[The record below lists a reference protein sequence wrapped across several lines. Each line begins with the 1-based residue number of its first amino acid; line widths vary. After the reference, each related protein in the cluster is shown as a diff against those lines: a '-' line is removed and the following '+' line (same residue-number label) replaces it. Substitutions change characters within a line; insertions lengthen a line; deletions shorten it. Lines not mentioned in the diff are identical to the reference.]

1 MSMRKIVISILLCL
15 ATLPVFGT
23 AENIPDPC
31 DHPRLVLKAG
41 EEAAVKE
48 AISKGGIAA
57 QAYSYVKT
65 CSDKLLTTPPCQ
77 RVMTGRRLLHVS
89 REVLKRVFYLS
100 TMYRLD
106 GDRKYLD
113 RASEEMLSA
122 CRFTDWNPSHFLDV
136 AEMTM
141 AISIGYDWLYSELSE
156 NQRSEIRQ
164 AILEKG
170 LRPSEGQWFLTSSNN
185 WNQVCNAGMVC
196 GALAVW
202 EDAPQEARAIVA
214 RSLESNPISLGS
226 YSPEGCYPEGTPRRA
241 STTPPNS

>member
-31 DHPRLVLKAG
+31 EHPRLVLKAG
-41 EEAAVKE
+41 EEAAVRK

-141 AISIGYDWLYSELSE
+141 AISIGYDLL
-156 NQRSEIRQ
+156 
-164 AILEKG
+164 
-170 LRPSEGQWFLTSSNN
+170 
-185 WNQVCNAGMVC
+185 
-196 GALAVW
+196 
-202 EDAPQEARAIVA
+202 
-214 RSLESNPISLGS
+214 
-226 YSPEGCYPEGTPRRA
+226 
-241 STTPPNS
+241 